1 MKKSITMRCLVM
13 LAFLAVCSLGFAQMP
28 TGFPTMPNTG
38 NAQADAQAYD
48 QAKQQWLEANP
59 SQNVNAPVQ
68 GASVITL
75 NGQDNADYEAAKV
88 LSNTPPTISLADQAA
103 HQRSA
108 LQGYLLLNSDNL
120 KGANPRLLEAY
131 VTALNLAEGQTI
143 VNIPAGEYAT
153 FHQELKDLVDANT
166 ALFHVVQ

>member
-68 GASVITL
+68 VAPVTTPTE
-75 NGQDNADYEAAKV
+75 QENADYEAAKV
-88 LSNTPPTISLADQAA
+88 LANTPPVVSIADQAA
-103 HQRSA
+103 HQLRG
-108 LQGYLLLNSDNL
+108 LQGFMAQNSDNL

-131 VTALNLAEGQTI
+131 ITALNLAEGQTI